1 MCLICCKCI
10 KYIFRL
16 YHGSKSL
23 YNIKNRWRYLIY
35 LWQFSCYNDPEGRL
49 FALTIKQI
57 HYFIAVAE
65 TKSFTNAARNYFIAQ
80 TAMSQQISALEK
92 ELGFLLFHR
101 SNRSVELTQ
110 AGQAL
115 YEKVRPLVLDLE
127 RAVESAS
134 SVAGVQS
141 TIFRIGLF
149 DQAINR
155 FLAPA
160 LKEFSQSEPEVT
172 PLLISDNQIMLL
184 ESLQGRTIDAMLLG
198 KRYYQRRA
206 SLEAVELFSY
216 QVLDYILAVPA
227 AHPLAQQQHIHWED
241 LQGLTLIAYSPFKE
255 DQQAASLQATLRDH
269 KVDAHILLS
278 TRDVP
283 TALLYVE
290 AEMGCCLLP
299 ARAAVHKNQQVAML
313 SIEEDLRDTMLLLSH
328 RDNDSHLLS
337 RFTAICRKT
346 LEGN

>member
-1 MCLICCKCI
+1 M
-10 KYIFRL
+10 
-16 YHGSKSL
+16 
-23 YNIKNRWRYLIY
+23 
-35 LWQFSCYNDPEGRL
+35 E
-49 FALTIKQI
+49 
-57 HYFIAVAE
+57 
-65 TKSFTNAARNYFIAQ
+65 NA
-80 TAMSQQISALEK
+80 SA
-92 ELGFLLFHR
+92 
-101 SNRSVELTQ
+101 
-110 AGQAL
+110 
-115 YEKVRPLVLDLE
+115 
-127 RAVESAS
+127 
-134 SVAGVQS
+134 VAGVQS

-149 DQAINR
+149 GQAINR

-160 LKEFSQSEPEVT
+160 LKEFSQTEPDAT
-172 PLLISDNQIMLL
+172 PLLISDNHIMLL

-198 KRYYQRRA
+198 KRYYQHRA

-227 AHPLAQQQHIHWED
+227 DHPLAQQQHIRWED
-241 LQGLTLIAYSPFKE
+241 IQGLTLIAYSPFKE
-255 DQQAASLQATLRDH
+255 DQSASSLQATLRDH
-269 KVDAHILLS
+269 GVEAHILLS

-313 SIEEDLRDTMLLLSH
+313 SIDEGLRDTMLLLSH

>member
-1 MCLICCKCI
+1 M
-10 KYIFRL
+10 
-16 YHGSKSL
+16 
-23 YNIKNRWRYLIY
+23 
-35 LWQFSCYNDPEGRL
+35 
-49 FALTIKQI
+49 TIKQI

-115 YEKVRPLVLDLE
+115 YEQVRPLVLDLE
-127 RAVESAS
+127 RAVENAS

-141 TIFRIGLF
+141 SIFRIGLF

-155 FLAPA
+155 FLVPA
-160 LKEFSQSEPEVT
+160 LKEFVRTEPEVQ
-172 PLLISDNQIMLL
+172 PMLISDNHMMLL
-184 ESLQGRTIDAMLLG
+184 EALQGRTIDAMLLG
-198 KRYYQRRA
+198 KRYYQHRA
-206 SLEAVELFSY
+206 AITSTELFSY

-227 AHPLAQQQHIHWED
+227 SHPLAEQARIQWED

-255 DQQAASLQATLRDH
+255 DQQAASLHAALQAHGIQAT
-269 KVDAHILLS
+269 VLLS

-283 TALLYVE
+283 SALLYVE

-299 ARAAVHKNQQVAML
+299 ARAAVHKNRQVAML
-313 SIEEDLRDTMLLLSH
+313 SIDEGQRDTMLLLSH

-337 RFTAICRKT
+337 RFATICRKT
-346 LEGN
+346 LVGN

>member
-1 MCLICCKCI
+1 
-10 KYIFRL
+10 
-16 YHGSKSL
+16 
-23 YNIKNRWRYLIY
+23 
-35 LWQFSCYNDPEGRL
+35 
-49 FALTIKQI
+49 
-57 HYFIAVAE
+57 
-65 TKSFTNAARNYFIAQ
+65 
-80 TAMSQQISALEK
+80 
-92 ELGFLLFHR
+92 
-101 SNRSVELTQ
+101 
-110 AGQAL
+110 
-115 YEKVRPLVLDLE
+115 
-127 RAVESAS
+127 
-134 SVAGVQS
+134 
-141 TIFRIGLF
+141 
-149 DQAINR
+149 
-155 FLAPA
+155 
-160 LKEFSQSEPEVT
+160 
-172 PLLISDNQIMLL
+172 
-184 ESLQGRTIDAMLLG
+184 MLLG

-206 SLEAVELFSY
+206 SLETVELFSY

-283 TALLYVE
+283 MALLYVE

>member
-1 MCLICCKCI
+1 M
-10 KYIFRL
+10 
-16 YHGSKSL
+16 
-23 YNIKNRWRYLIY
+23 
-35 LWQFSCYNDPEGRL
+35 
-49 FALTIKQI
+49 TIKQI

-110 AGQAL
+110 AGQTL
-115 YEKVRPLVLDLE
+115 YEQVRPLVLDLE
-127 RAVESAS
+127 RAVEHAS

-141 TIFRIGLF
+141 SIFRIGLF

-155 FLAPA
+155 FLVPA
-160 LKEFSQSEPEVT
+160 LKEFVRAEPDVQPT
-172 PLLISDNQIMLL
+172 LISDNHMMLL
-184 ESLQGRTIDAMLLG
+184 EALQGRTIDTMLLG
-198 KRYYQRRA
+198 KRYYQHRA
-206 SLEAVELFSY
+206 AIVSTELFSY

-227 AHPLAQQQHIHWED
+227 SHPLAGQARIQWED

-255 DQQAASLQATLRDH
+255 DQQAASLHAALQSHGIQAT
-269 KVDAHILLS
+269 VLLS

-283 TALLYVE
+283 SALLYVE

-313 SIEEDLRDTMLLLSH
+313 PIDEGQRDTMLLLSH

-337 RFTAICRKT
+337 RFTTICRKT
-346 LEGN
+346 LVGN

>member
-1 MCLICCKCI
+1 
-10 KYIFRL
+10 
-16 YHGSKSL
+16 
-23 YNIKNRWRYLIY
+23 
-35 LWQFSCYNDPEGRL
+35 
-49 FALTIKQI
+49 
-57 HYFIAVAE
+57 
-65 TKSFTNAARNYFIAQ
+65 
-80 TAMSQQISALEK
+80 
-92 ELGFLLFHR
+92 
-101 SNRSVELTQ
+101 
-110 AGQAL
+110 
-115 YEKVRPLVLDLE
+115 
-127 RAVESAS
+127 
-134 SVAGVQS
+134 
-141 TIFRIGLF
+141 
-149 DQAINR
+149 
-155 FLAPA
+155 
-160 LKEFSQSEPEVT
+160 
-172 PLLISDNQIMLL
+172 MLL

-198 KRYYQRRA
+198 KRYYQHRA

-269 KVDAHILLS
+269 KVDAHVLLS

-346 LEGN
+346 LVGN